1 MASVARPIDGEQI
14 EFVLCD
20 LDGVVWLSRE
30 AIPGAADAVARLR
43 GSGRRVLFV
52 TNNSMSTIA
61 DQEAALAAIGVPAV
75 GDVVTSAQAAASLVE
90 PGERVLV
97 CGAAGVVEAVADR
110 GAQIVTTGDVDGD
123 VDVVVVGL
131 HHDFDYARLRA
142 ANRAIRRGARFVATN
157 DDASFPTPDGPIPGA
172 GALVAAVA
180 TASGVQP
187 VIAGKPHPPMAA
199 LVAARCGDRFQGA
212 RTLMVGDRFST
223 DGRFAAELG
232 SAFALVRTGVT
243 TIDDALEGTVAL
255 DVADLAAVAS
265 SIVDARR

>member
-1 MASVARPIDGEQI
+1 MASVAQPIAAERI

-30 AIPGAADAVARLR
+30 AIPGAAEAVARLR
-43 GSGRRVLFV
+43 RSGRRVLFV

-61 DQEAALAAIGVPAV
+61 DQEDALSTIGIPSQ

-97 CGAAGVVEAVADR
+97 CAAAGVVEAVEGR
-110 GAQIVTTGDVDGD
+110 GAHVATDRDQEVDA
-123 VDVVVVGL
+123 VVVGL
-131 HHDFDYARLRA
+131 HHDFDYAGLRA

-157 DDASFPTPDGPIPGA
+157 DDSSFPTPEGPIPGA

-199 LVAARCGDRFQGA
+199 LVAARCGDRFRGSRA
-212 RTLMVGDRFST
+212 LMVGDRFST

-232 SAFALVRTGVT
+232 CAFALVRTGVT
-243 TIDDALEGTVAL
+243 ALG
-255 DVADLAAVAS
+255 DVAEGAAAFDVRDLAAVAAV
-265 SIVDARR
+265 IADDLA